1 MGSQNSPFQV
11 NEYFKYVF
19 GFWWSVALNL
29 KTFLLKNSHASSN
42 PWTLNLFLS
51 FSGGRFCFSAAVWL
65 FQICTFGQRQQR
77 LRGATSREAER
88 WSKEIFHFSKT
99 LSLWPSW
106 KEPSHRWTLF
116 QHWRRMKWVL
126 ATENGILAGDGH
138 DCCGCASQSRQSRQ
152 INFWKKHVWN
162 KIILDE
168 CSTVVEIDH
177 LRNR

>member
-106 KEPSHRWTLF
+106 NEPSPHTDALSF
-116 QHWRRMKWVL
+116 QHWRRMKWML
-126 ATENGILAGDGH
+126 AAENGILAGGGH
-138 DCCGCASQSRQSRQ
+138 NCCGGASQREGGFCLSSSRQ
-152 INFWKKHVWN
+152 INFWKWHV
-162 KIILDE
+162 
-168 CSTVVEIDH
+168 
-177 LRNR
+177 